1 MSDKDSERCI
11 NGRLMQIAAGI
22 KFQSR
27 RCQTI
32 NSGQTLDTE
41 HFAVC
46 LASNVTN
53 CQLVAL
59 TMVIINS

>member
-46 LASNVTN
+46 LASNVAN
-53 CQLVAL
+53 C
-59 TMVIINS
+59 